1 MKYFYNEN
9 QERNLRK
16 HYNIERPYAWL
27 SRILLWHGYVSKNN
41 LQTQCNHHQNS
52 NGNLYI
58 TRANNSTLIW
68 NHKRP
73 TKIPSYPKK
82 KEQEYLSTY
91 FQYQRNKSIRT
102 TEKNRQVDQPKKKK
116 KRGAKNQ
123 PICFPTKMPKTYF
136 REKMAPN
143 SAASESGYSQVDG
156 AIPVFLPV
164 LVFLLLW

>member
-116 KRGAKNQ
+116 KKEVPKISPYASRQRCQKHILGKRWPPTALLVKVDIHRSMEPYQ
-123 PICFPTKMPKTYF
+123 CFCLF
-136 REKMAPN
+136 
-143 SAASESGYSQVDG
+143 
-156 AIPVFLPV
+156 
-164 LVFLLLW
+164 